1 MSHQNNI
8 KRYKKTQMNFEK
20 LLAQRVAE
28 NSKSIRVILFR
39 VCPSVPS
46 YFMFALLF
54 IPSLNALRSYRFV
67 SLYLV
72 AILFGGNNI
81 KHPARFTYRSS

>member
-1 MSHQNNI
+1 
-8 KRYKKTQMNFEK
+8 MNFEK
-20 LLAQRVAE
+20 LLAQRVSA
-28 NSKSIRVILFR
+28 NPKSIGVILFR
-39 VCPSVPS
+39 DSPSVPY

-54 IPSLNALRSYRFV
+54 IPSFNALRIYRFV